1 MQKSVFHRFSKQ
13 NIVVF
18 SNMPMFSILI
28 NQFKRKKNLYV
39 KSCFILFISSFFS
52 RLKFYFNKSIQK
64 EKKSVCKKLFYS
76 IFFIFLSRLK

>member
-52 RLKFYFNKSIQK
+52 RLKFL
-64 EKKSVCKKLFYS
+64 KKSSS
-76 IFFIFLSRLK
+76 IKNSKILILRKIQLTNII